1 MDKTLLI
8 AHRGYRQKFPENTMI
23 AFCEALKLDIDGVE
37 MDVRMTADYV
47 PVVMHDATL
56 DRTTDKTGK
65 ICHLTYD
72 EVRLADAG
80 IKFGEEF
87 KGEKVPSLE
96 EFLSLMSTREDVKV
110 LLELKD
116 YPEDYGDF
124 AYVSCERTLALC
136 KKYGIWGRK
145 RLTVITFST
154 SLCAWIRSRHKDEDI
169 ALHGFYPKSC
179 MKGCEKDEP
188 YKYIDEVC
196 IFAGGREMDG
206 REVAVVDPV
215 VDKQKFTDFS
225 LMGIIPC
232 VYFRYN
238 TNENDYL
245 RAFQNGAKVFTCD
258 DAYTCGKI
266 LDKIGARKLK

>member
-87 KGEKVPSLE
+87 KGEKSPL
-96 EFLSLMSTREDVKV
+96 
-110 LLELKD
+110 
-116 YPEDYGDF
+116 
-124 AYVSCERTLALC
+124 
-136 KKYGIWGRK
+136 
-145 RLTVITFST
+145 
-154 SLCAWIRSRHKDEDI
+154 
-169 ALHGFYPKSC
+169 
-179 MKGCEKDEP
+179 
-188 YKYIDEVC
+188 
-196 IFAGGREMDG
+196 
-206 REVAVVDPV
+206 
-215 VDKQKFTDFS
+215 
-225 LMGIIPC
+225 
-232 VYFRYN
+232 
-238 TNENDYL
+238 
-245 RAFQNGAKVFTCD
+245 
-258 DAYTCGKI
+258 
-266 LDKIGARKLK
+266 